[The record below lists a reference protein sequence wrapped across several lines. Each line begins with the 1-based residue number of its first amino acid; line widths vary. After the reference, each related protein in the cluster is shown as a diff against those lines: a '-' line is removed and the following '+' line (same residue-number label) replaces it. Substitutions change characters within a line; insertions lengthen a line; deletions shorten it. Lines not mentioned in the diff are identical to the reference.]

1 MDSYE
6 RFMYEA
12 MEEQFRRIKAII
24 MEQLERAF
32 EEGRQRVRQTFHN
45 QGTEELVNIEKIRLR
60 LSQVKKQL
68 DQFEQ

>member
-1 MDSYE
+1 
-6 RFMYEA
+6 MYEA

-45 QGTEELVNIEKIRLR
+45 QGTEELVNI
-60 LSQVKKQL
+60 
-68 DQFEQ
+68 

>member
-1 MDSYE
+1 
-6 RFMYEA
+6 MYEA

-60 LSQVKKQL
+60 LRQVKQQL